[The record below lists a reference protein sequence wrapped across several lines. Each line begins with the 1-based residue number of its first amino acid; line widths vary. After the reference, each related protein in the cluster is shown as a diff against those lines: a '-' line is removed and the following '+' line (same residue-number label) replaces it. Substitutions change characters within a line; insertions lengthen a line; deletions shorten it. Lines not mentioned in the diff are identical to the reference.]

1 MDSMPRDC
9 EAKSR
14 RFACFCVRRF
24 NTELTEDQIAVE
36 MRTTTWWS
44 NRGDA
49 EPRDYYLRAEE
60 HPDSLP
66 LIPAADRSAGEIG
79 CLQETGR
86 HQTVAAVDE
95 LYESLLPT
103 RYRPS
108 KL

>member
-1 MDSMPRDC
+1 MQKQSSF
-9 EAKSR
+9 AKLRLRSP
-14 RFACFCVRRF
+14 
-24 NTELTEDQIAVE
+24 QIAVE
-36 MRTTTWWS
+36 MRTTNVLWS

-49 EPRDYYLRAEE
+49 ELRDYYLRAEE